1 MHVQT
6 RNIPI
11 ILLPSFLFLSFHIR
25 LKSLAYILYKN
36 DKNTYQHSGPVCQGE
51 VGKTFWFLIGHGY
64 IQFLISPQKTIA

>member
-6 RNIPI
+6 RHMPI
-11 ILLPSFLFLSFHIR
+11 IFLPSFLFLSICIA

-51 VGKTFWFLIGHGY
+51 VGKTIWFLIGHGY
-64 IQFLISPQKTIA
+64 IQLLISPRKIIV